1 MKPYVIWTPQYR
13 NVSGGIRALFLLAH
27 LLRERGFRAE
37 WKMTHPPFVPSP
49 WADNPWGVPECVEF
63 PSDAIHVYPEILE
76 GNPSGSSRVVWW
88 LLNHADRDGL
98 RFVWHPTIGSHPL
111 LNVPYLEADVFRPG
125 DGVRS
130 GVLVWQ
136 GKGNHCFV
144 PEGAR
149 LITHGWPA
157 TRVELAEVL
166 RSAEYLISFDAYTAL
181 VHEATLCGCPVVIKQ
196 TGIWDAAKTKI
207 GPMRI
212 YGAVDDESKLD
223 EARAEVGLAY
233 QAYLDYMPEMEL
245 QLDRFIE
252 MTQAL

>member
-1 MKPYVIWTPQYR
+1 MKPYVIWAPDYR
-13 NVSGGIRALFLLAH
+13 NVSGGIRVLYLLGH
-27 LLRERGFRAE
+27 LLRERGYRAE
-37 WKMTHPPFVPSP
+37 MMMTHGSFVG
-49 WADNPWGVPECVEF
+49 NPWGVPECVSV
-63 PSDAIHVYPEILE
+63 PADAIHVYPEIVQ
-76 GNPSGSSRVVWW
+76 GNPSGSNRVVWW
-88 LLNHADRDGL
+88 LLNHAEKDGL
-98 RFVWHPTIGSHPL
+98 KFVWHPNIGSGSV

-136 GKGNHCFV
+136 GKGSHCFV

-149 LITHGWPA
+149 LITHRWPA
-157 TRVELAEVL
+157 TRAELAEVL

-181 VHEATLCGCPVVIKQ
+181 VHEATLCGCPVVVKDD
-196 TGIWDAAKTKI
+196 GNWNLAKAAS

-233 QAYLDYMPEMEL
+233 QAYLDYMPEMRL
-245 QLDRFIE
+245 QLDVFIQA
-252 MTQAL
+252 TQALE